1 MLEIFNNLNI
11 PTEIQS
17 IVLDRKEIIN
27 LPLVKFELPS
37 IDKKVK
43 KKKKNVQQRVILD
56 ERKKMRVIEC
66 WKGKRRRRKG
76 RGQFKCIR
84 V

>member
-43 KKKKNVQQRVILD
+43 KKKKKRTAESDPRREKENARNWML
-56 ERKKMRVIEC
+56 EREEEKEEGAGPI
-66 WKGKRRRRKG
+66 
-76 RGQFKCIR
+76 
-84 V
+84 

>member
-11 PTEIQS
+11 PTKIQS

-43 KKKKNVQQRVILD
+43 KKKKKRTAESDPRREKENARNWML
-56 ERKKMRVIEC
+56 EREEEKEEGAGPI
-66 WKGKRRRRKG
+66 
-76 RGQFKCIR
+76 
-84 V
+84 

>member
-43 KKKKNVQQRVILD
+43 KKKKKKKRTAESDPRREKENARNWML
-56 ERKKMRVIEC
+56 EREEEKEEGAGPI
-66 WKGKRRRRKG
+66 
-76 RGQFKCIR
+76 
-84 V
+84 

>member
-43 KKKKNVQQRVILD
+43 KKKNVQQRVILD

>member
-43 KKKKNVQQRVILD
+43 KKKKRTAESDPRREKENARNWML
-56 ERKKMRVIEC
+56 EREEEKEEGAGPI
-66 WKGKRRRRKG
+66 
-76 RGQFKCIR
+76 
-84 V
+84 

>member
-27 LPLVKFELPS
+27 LPLVKIELPS
-37 IDKKVK
+37 SEK
-43 KKKKNVQQRVILD
+43 KKKK
-56 ERKKMRVIEC
+56 KK
-66 WKGKRRRRKG
+66 KRTAESDPRREKENARN
-76 RGQFKCIR
+76 
-84 V
+84 